1 MRPGG
6 AHFPD
11 VPGDPSA
18 RAHAVINQV
27 EERFC
32 HNCGAPNPD
41 EYTFCIRCGA
51 RINFLRPLPA
61 ASARPLGAYPF
72 TFDVEYPQKLSRL
85 STLAR
90 LILAIPQLLI
100 IYALST
106 VVGIVTLIA
115 WFAIL
120 FTRRYPKGLF
130 ELVVSF
136 NRWIANVYAYV
147 ALLRDEYP
155 PFSTDPGRY
164 PVTYEVDYPEKLSRW
179 LIFVKWFLVLL
190 HQFVLQFLGLFAFFA
205 AVVAWFAILI
215 TGRFPRSFFNYIVG
229 VMRWYLRVGAYTSL
243 LRDEFPPFSKRAD
256 ARPGSGRAV
265 AVSVVGA
272 LIFVPVSIAGIVALS
287 TIDAQTKE
295 VAVSYEEVRAGFPTT
310 VLDVD
315 GNDVAL
321 LSAEDPYQYQG
332 RSPQPR
338 ANHRFVQFELEIYNV
353 NSIYTSVSRDTF
365 LLKDSHGDEH
375 DPVFVHGVVG
385 SFVAEGEIEDV
396 GVVFELRD
404 MAGPAELTYSP
415 GFAAFFPIGERVRF
429 QFR

>member
-1 MRPGG
+1 VIE
-6 AHFPD
+6 PD
-11 VPGDPSA
+11 
-18 RAHAVINQV
+18 
-27 EERFC
+27 ERFC

-41 EYTFCIRCGA
+41 DYTFCVRCGA

-61 ASARPLGAYPF
+61 PTHRPPGAYPF

-100 IYALST
+100 IYALGT

-115 WFAIL
+115 FFAIL

-164 PVTYEVDYPEKLSRW
+164 AVTYEVDYSEKLSRW

-190 HQFVLQFLGLFAFFA
+190 HQFFLYFLGFFAFVA
-205 AVVAWFAILI
+205 AVIAWFAILI
-215 TGRFPRSFFNYIVG
+215 AGRYPRTLFNYVVG
-229 VMRWYLRVGAYTSL
+229 VMRWYLRVGVYSSL

-272 LIFVPVSIAGIVALS
+272 LVFIPVSIAGIFALS
-287 TIDAQTKE
+287 AINADTHE
-295 VAVSYEEVRAGFPTT
+295 VQVRYSDVLAGNSATPA
-310 VLDVD
+310 DVD
-315 GNDVAL
+315 GNLVTL
-321 LSAEDPYQYQG
+321 LSAQDPAPPLG
-332 RSPQPR
+332 TRSAR
-338 ANHRFVQFELEIYNV
+338 TGHRLVRFELEIWNYD
-353 NSIYTSVSRDTF
+353 SLFTSVGRDAFRLEDT
-365 LLKDSHGDEH
+365 LNREL
-375 DPVFVHGVVG
+375 DPFALVG
-385 SFVAEGEIEDV
+385 SSLTSGNIVESGDTVVV
-396 GVVFELRD
+396 GVVFEVRTAAD
-404 MAGPAELTYSP
+404 PASLTYAP
-415 GFAAFFPIGERVRF
+415 GFAAYLPFGERVRF
-429 QFR
+429 EFR